1 MLTTK
6 MITGRNC
13 EGMYSTACISIQS
26 LQHARNMM
34 KMEHVN
40 SRSSPTSMDS
50 RSNPVVDRVISK
62 FLMMLIEIRCFFTA
76 IGWR

>member
-13 EGMYSTACISIQS
+13 EGMSSTACISIQS